1 MKRPPNGEA
10 GGHLDAFDPVS
21 GKRQWSYRSKYPLL
35 ASTLATAGNLIFS
48 GDPEGHFFALNALT
62 GEKLWSFST
71 GAGHRGSP
79 ITYSVGGRQYVA
91 VPSGWGSAAAGALP
105 QIWPETE
112 DFPAGATL
120 FVFALPE

>member
-1 MKRPPNGEA
+1 MKRPPTGDA
-10 GGHLDAFDPVS
+10 GGHLDAFDPLT

-35 ASTLATAGNLIFS
+35 ASTLATAGDLIFS

-71 GAGHRGSP
+71 GSGHRGSP

-91 VPSGWGSAAAGALP
+91 VPTGWGSAAAGALP